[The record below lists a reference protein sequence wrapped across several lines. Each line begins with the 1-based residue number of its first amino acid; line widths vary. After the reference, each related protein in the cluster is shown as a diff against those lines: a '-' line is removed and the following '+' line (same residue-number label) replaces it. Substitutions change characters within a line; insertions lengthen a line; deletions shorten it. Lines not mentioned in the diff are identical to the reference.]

1 MPPTFELTVANL
13 LPPAFLLTLVSGSWS
28 LYFFLHVLPQ
38 LQLTLP
44 FDHYN
49 AEAPI
54 GKSHS
59 HASLEYLSST
69 SWPVRLL
76 DLELFM
82 RSCPDAAFGMR
93 RMRTAETGRGVK
105 GCLERFGLRDV
116 LPHAPVLGDEEQG
129 SRGSV
134 DQMLRSSDL
143 LVCMW
148 VSECS
153 RLRAHYSKPVIFYS
167 GFLLLND
174 QSFHPGHAWS
184 EALFHFWQRLSDLF
198 ACDVLA
204 AKDGTPVVGPPCLVL
219 FEERPLAEVAYWQ
232 TGQRK
237 PVVRPLSLYVR
248 CLHDPENA
256 KQEVL
261 IIHRG
266 RLTSDG
272 TEAKALN
279 AMKHAFYPYSF
290 VDQEDG
296 MPFASMAEFRSVV
309 LLPWD
314 LNLVMFHD
322 LYAMAVPLFLPDR
335 NGLHHT
341 AFTFLSRFQKSL
353 TTGMPFKERLP
364 EMEEKERGHC
374 TNIPCSCHLL
384 VTSKTVLLSK
394 ATSIFRQET
403 HPFSPFDFEY
413 LEVREFW
420 LDYTE
425 YVTAPAILH
434 FASLPDLLV
443 QVYQLDAI
451 KTHGRIRAHNAR
463 RLRESRNFWSNALQ
477 RLATPWAPW
486 GGEHWDASCGAEHP
500 LKPQG
505 SVLWSPLDGAPWI
518 HAAPSR
524 AEPLLIM
531 DGADGALSAAVRE
544 AVEEFQRRAKP
555 SHSEVFAGALDWKAI
570 HQRLKGCAGG
580 RRVEKLR
587 CLLVMERVRPFLPLL
602 RLTDLV
608 RKGRRQLSR
617 LLDPEG
623 SVALAIWRMR
633 KCVVLLP
640 EPGFQ
645 EVIAYHFPYLKLNN
659 QDTDATMVGA
669 SLAEQ
674 NNELLQHGL
683 WAPPNSGATFPGVAA
698 VLPAPA
704 RAAPPPRR
712 AAAVRAAAAAAAGRD
727 AVRFLEVKS
736 LQWSCVL
743 HEGTTTVPSSFGSP
757 PGACDPRNRRAAG
770 ATFAGRLPLWIHR
783 HSTDR
788 ASDAWRCRF
797 GHLELMELRTPDDVR
812 CRCFAPAL
820 GCKGRATAVP
830 LLADQWRKQFVLSA
844 CGNMSWCGVL
854 SAAGERFEL
863 GVACLRLSLIF
874 RTFNPYRAQSPNTSP
889 SRFLQLRTADAAR
902 LLRRPLQRLPR
913 KPRGPR
919 GADRGVRSPEEVCP
933 SGVANVATRRCSAFT
948 SHLSFPD
955 DSCSCKPPPGDAAL
969 PAGAGLEQLRGFAAS
984 EQAPASISGAA
995 PAEDPCS
1002 TTEASQMKAAAGR
1015 RHLATPHCEHLLL
1028 AEGADG

>member
-54 GKSHS
+54 GWSSFRRQLETLLAKGSLDASGGGRIRCKGRLVGEDVLLGRSNTQTLYKAWKEKFKKGLASSSYQAACWVRILGLHTTLAQGAREDAQELEIMIETNAQHCS
-59 HASLEYLSST
+59 SIFGKEASLEYLSST

-82 RSCPDAAFGMR
+82 RSCALAGLMIGPDAAFGMR

-105 GCLERFGLRDV
+105 GLAPWSPTLRVTSVFGGHCSLWLETLYTLWSLFADLIDPFLVTYNHEDGCLERFGLRDV

-364 EMEEKERGHC
+364 EMEEKE
-374 TNIPCSCHLL
+374 
-384 VTSKTVLLSK
+384 
-394 ATSIFRQET
+394 T

-413 LEVREFW
+413 LEVR
-420 LDYTE
+420 
-425 YVTAPAILH
+425 
-434 FASLPDLLV
+434 
-443 QVYQLDAI
+443 
-451 KTHGRIRAHNAR
+451 
-463 RLRESRNFWSNALQ
+463 
-477 RLATPWAPW
+477 
-486 GGEHWDASCGAEHP
+486 
-500 LKPQG
+500 
-505 SVLWSPLDGAPWI
+505 
-518 HAAPSR
+518 
-524 AEPLLIM
+524 
-531 DGADGALSAAVRE
+531 
-544 AVEEFQRRAKP
+544 
-555 SHSEVFAGALDWKAI
+555 
-570 HQRLKGCAGG
+570 
-580 RRVEKLR
+580 
-587 CLLVMERVRPFLPLL
+587 
-602 RLTDLV
+602 
-608 RKGRRQLSR
+608 
-617 LLDPEG
+617 
-623 SVALAIWRMR
+623 
-633 KCVVLLP
+633 
-640 EPGFQ
+640 
-645 EVIAYHFPYLKLNN
+645 
-659 QDTDATMVGA
+659 
-669 SLAEQ
+669 
-674 NNELLQHGL
+674 
-683 WAPPNSGATFPGVAA
+683 
-698 VLPAPA
+698 
-704 RAAPPPRR
+704 
-712 AAAVRAAAAAAAGRD
+712 
-727 AVRFLEVKS
+727 
-736 LQWSCVL
+736 
-743 HEGTTTVPSSFGSP
+743 
-757 PGACDPRNRRAAG
+757 
-770 ATFAGRLPLWIHR
+770 
-783 HSTDR
+783 
-788 ASDAWRCRF
+788 
-797 GHLELMELRTPDDVR
+797 
-812 CRCFAPAL
+812 
-820 GCKGRATAVP
+820 
-830 LLADQWRKQFVLSA
+830 
-844 CGNMSWCGVL
+844 
-854 SAAGERFEL
+854 
-863 GVACLRLSLIF
+863 
-874 RTFNPYRAQSPNTSP
+874 
-889 SRFLQLRTADAAR
+889 
-902 LLRRPLQRLPR
+902 
-913 KPRGPR
+913 
-919 GADRGVRSPEEVCP
+919 
-933 SGVANVATRRCSAFT
+933 
-948 SHLSFPD
+948 
-955 DSCSCKPPPGDAAL
+955 
-969 PAGAGLEQLRGFAAS
+969 
-984 EQAPASISGAA
+984 
-995 PAEDPCS
+995 
-1002 TTEASQMKAAAGR
+1002 
-1015 RHLATPHCEHLLL
+1015 
-1028 AEGADG
+1028 

>member
-1 MPPTFELTVANL
+1 MWPGRLAWLALNASDQWTSLFNGSYFRRLDCEDDRRWSSFRRQLETLLAKGRLVGEDVAL
-13 LPPAFLLTLVSGSWS
+13 QATAEELLTPWDEKPRDVFQAATEAFRARLLAATAPSAPRTTSRMGLCFPGYQAACWVRILG
-28 LYFFLHVLPQ
+28 LHT
-38 LQLTLP
+38 TLAQGARE
-44 FDHYN
+44 DAQELEIMIETN
-49 AEAPI
+49 AQHCSSI
-54 GKSHS
+54 FGKE
-59 HASLEYLSST
+59 ASLEYLSST

-93 RMRTAETGRGVK
+93 RMRTLPVEIQTFEHFRQLLRRPAVESSAPRRFTPSSGDGGLAPWSPTLRVTSVFGGHCSLWLETLYTLWSLFADLIDPFLVTYNHED

-364 EMEEKERGHC
+364 EMEEKE
-374 TNIPCSCHLL
+374 
-384 VTSKTVLLSK
+384 
-394 ATSIFRQET
+394 T

-659 QDTDATMVGA
+659 Q
-669 SLAEQ
+669 
-674 NNELLQHGL
+674 ELLWPNRTTSSSSTGFGHRQIR
-683 WAPPNSGATFPGVAA
+683 APHFLVSR
-698 VLPAPA
+698 LSSQL
-704 RAAPPPRR
+704 RR
-712 AAAVRAAAAAAAGRD
+712 ERLLHRAGR
-727 AVRFLEVKS
+727 R
-736 LQWSCVL
+736 
-743 HEGTTTVPSSFGSP
+743 
-757 PGACDPRNRRAAG
+757 
-770 ATFAGRLPLWIHR
+770 
-783 HSTDR
+783 
-788 ASDAWRCRF
+788 
-797 GHLELMELRTPDDVR
+797 
-812 CRCFAPAL
+812 
-820 GCKGRATAVP
+820 
-830 LLADQWRKQFVLSA
+830 QFV
-844 CGNMSWCGVL
+844 
-854 SAAGERFEL
+854 R
-863 GVACLRLSLIF
+863 
-874 RTFNPYRAQSPNTSP
+874 Q
-889 SRFLQLRTADAAR
+889 
-902 LLRRPLQRLPR
+902 LQRLR
-913 KPRGPR
+913 
-919 GADRGVRSPEEVCP
+919 AE
-933 SGVANVATRRCSAFT
+933 TR
-948 SHLSFPD
+948 
-955 DSCSCKPPPGDAAL
+955 
-969 PAGAGLEQLRGFAAS
+969 
-984 EQAPASISGAA
+984 
-995 PAEDPCS
+995 
-1002 TTEASQMKAAAGR
+1002 
-1015 RHLATPHCEHLLL
+1015 
-1028 AEGADG
+1028 